1 MIFVTSYDQFA
12 LKAIKFNA
20 ADYILKPVDPD
31 EFVEAVQRVQA
42 DLAKEINDNR
52 IDRSAV
58 TALLFFVILLV
69 VTVSTMRVTNK
80 NVHYEA

>member
-1 MIFVTSYDQFA
+1 MKVYQSVDVMTSGGPRNKTAVMVY
-12 LKAIKFNA
+12 
-20 ADYILKPVDPD
+20 YIY
-31 EFVEAVQRVQA
+31 
-42 DLAKEINDNR
+42 DLAFNDNR

-69 VTVSTMRVTNK
+69 VTASTMRITNK